1 MIAHKRN
8 PNGPFP
14 NGCSSHLYSNDSV
27 HWIYGYNPP
36 YNNTIYYIDGTKR
49 TFENNARQR
58 PQLVIDNGKPR
69 YLSTAVYV
77 SNQTGDYGVTI
88 VQPINS

>member
-1 MIAHKRN
+1 MD
-8 PNGPFP
+8 FP
-14 NGCSSHLYSNDSV
+14 NGCASHLYSNDGI

-77 SNQTGDYGVTI
+77 SNQTGDYAVTI
-88 VQPINS
+88 VQPVNS